1 MIYPKKTEK
10 TFCIIVVVLILLFS
24 VSCSSKTGDT
34 QSSNVFKEDVLN
46 SNAGDESDMDNIDY
60 INHSFKYL
68 ENSYSLLMD
77 ASNSVR
83 IAFVG
88 GSVTDGYGATNGTQN
103 GWPRLIVNELSQK
116 FPASCTEIR
125 KSIGGTGSLL
135 AAFRYDTDL
144 AKYAPDILFIEYAI
158 NDYYKGY
165 SYDEVVR
172 YSESIV
178 RKAYANN
185 PYMDIVYVLT
195 FNTTTKTENYEQ
207 LKAHMDVANK
217 YGLLCIKLSDKVYDH
232 INSTGKQI
240 SDYIIDTVHP
250 NDDGYRLYAD
260 FIKEAIFDDFPENGT
275 AKAKRTKKALP
286 EPMSNYM
293 ENATLITADKIDT
306 SDSKGWGRVSEANY
320 YAQSY
325 ITAKK
330 PGSQFSFD
338 FTGTDV
344 GLYYL
349 SNLRCGKISFRI
361 DDRESMIVNAY
372 LIDGK
377 PSYFLVSDLPEGNHT
392 VEITLLDD
400 KVDNFEIWGLL
411 VN

>member
-1 MIYPKKTEK
+1 M
-10 TFCIIVVVLILLFS
+10 LFNI
-24 VSCSSKTGDT
+24 SCSDSKIKDV
-34 QSSNVFKEDVLN
+34 QSSIISDSVGMEEE
-46 SNAGDESDMDNIDY
+46 ESPMGDNIDY

-68 ENSYSLLMD
+68 ENSYSLLID
-77 ASNSVR
+77 ATKTVR
-83 IAFVG
+83 VAFVG

-103 GWPRLIVNELSQK
+103 GWPRLVVNELSKK
-116 FPASCTEIR
+116 FPASCTELR

-135 AAFRYDTDL
+135 AAFLYDTNL

-158 NDYYKGY
+158 NDYYKEY

-178 RKAYANN
+178 RKAYASN

-195 FNTTTKTENYEQ
+195 FDTATKTENYDQ

-217 YGLLCIKLSDKVYDH
+217 YGLLCIKLSDQVYSHISNTGESINDYLSDH
-232 INSTGKQI
+232 
-240 SDYIIDTVHP
+240 VHP
-250 NDDGYRLYAD
+250 NDKGYKLYGD
-260 FIKEAIFDDFPENGT
+260 LINKSIFDNFPENGV
-275 AKAKRTKKALP
+275 AKAKRTKKSLP

-293 ENATLITADKIDT
+293 ENSTLITADKIDT
-306 SDSKGWGRVSEANY
+306 STSKGWGRVSEANY

-330 PGSQFSFD
+330 PGSKFYFE
-338 FTGTDV
+338 FEGTDV

-349 SNLRCGKISFRI
+349 ANSKCGKISFKV
-361 DDRESMIVNAY
+361 DDREPMTINAY